1 MSSRVAKQGLPTV
14 KYSQRKMCENVRLDH
29 SFYIYS
35 VVEVNQNTQ
44 GTQTEFSDKSSQF
57 YFQQSSS
64 RLQTKPT
71 QQRANTCFQDLVSQ
85 LFLMVA
91 SFSES
96 YLKNNAAPLLTVS
109 VKQQLV
115 HAKAHTLLLV
125 RNSFTSTVSPWS
137 AVVIFQSPRSS
148 SISYD
153 TWTTILQL

>member
-1 MSSRVAKQGLPTV
+1 
-14 KYSQRKMCENVRLDH
+14 MCENARLDH

-44 GTQTEFSDKSSQF
+44 GTQPEFSDKSSQF

-125 RNSFTSTVSPWS
+125 RNSFTSTVSQSMKCSGHLSVTQKQFYFLRYMNHNPS
-137 AVVIFQSPRSS
+137 TLISPVINNEK
-148 SISYD
+148 
-153 TWTTILQL
+153 T